1 MAKRRFVIMNLKEET
16 MSRKLYFLLVVFL
29 FALFVGCEE
38 TTNTEDPKGDP
49 AGAQVKVQLANQS
62 LESTFLTW
70 STSSFNNTGDF
81 DRLNFTTSNTLYK
94 EALVL
99 DPTNTHASFGAA
111 LTEILSAYAD
121 PDIKAMIKKMEASA
135 DSGFFGKAIFNIG
148 LFHSTSQMKLP
159 VEQLA
164 LNSFFIFQKA
174 LTDPPLIS
182 EVQAVLKNKFLPRVS
197 YAIDRLNHVT
207 STDTFRFEVTGRMQG
222 DQNRASVYLY
232 PAEAHFF
239 AAAINGV
246 NSMLEGMM
254 VYKFEMTDYSQAS
267 IVAALNQDNPNF
279 FGLASDGTTR
289 SANAKGSMNEMIN
302 KLLSGIQ
309 KLESISGS
317 KTDAVIKLGNDGIR
331 QSDLDTVKTYLNK
344 MKTSMTQPISIF
356 IKDGDR
362 DGNDYTVQVFLGKFF
377 DNPVANPKKSFL
389 PSYTVEPDGE
399 KGIQFRFNADTYDQ
413 FIFPDPTFGGVF
425 PGMTNDNLKKLMRID
440 EEFAYKLQGS
450 IDAQNYQLIT
460 IAPKLRIVTPSK
472 NYDITANSYFNGWGY
487 YYEYEFFI
495 MDQNNQAFTIFIDYG
510 EGFKELNS
518 SDPLVIKA
526 KDHIWKQVTLSH
538 PGQLYASSSSNPV
551 RVSLSWSYW
560 LEKCVIQR
568 SIGSNELADYQ
579 NLDYS
584 YNFED
589 NNVSAGVTYNYRV
602 RTSNIPNNWQLVLKD
617 PAYSNSVTITP

>member
-1 MAKRRFVIMNLKEET
+1 
-16 MSRKLYFLLVVFL
+16 MSRKLYLLAVIFL
-29 FALFVGCEE
+29 FTLFIGCEE

-62 LESTFLTW
+62 LESTFVTW
-70 STSSFNNTGDF
+70 SSSSFNNANDF

-99 DPTNTHASFGAA
+99 DPSNTQASFGAA

-121 PDIKAMIKKMEASA
+121 PDINAMIKKMESSA
-135 DSGFFGKAIFNIG
+135 DSGFFGKALFNIG
-148 LFHSTSQMKLP
+148 LFHSTSQMKVP
-159 VEQLA
+159 VEQIA
-164 LNSFFIFQKA
+164 TNSFFMFQKA
-174 LTDPPLIS
+174 ITDPPLIS
-182 EVQAVLKNKFLPRVS
+182 EVQTVLKNKLIPRVV
-197 YAIDRLNHVT
+197 YAIDRLNHVA

-222 DQNRASVYLY
+222 DQNRSSVYLY

-239 AAAINGV
+239 SAAVNGI

-309 KLESISGS
+309 KLETISGN

-344 MKTSMTQPISIF
+344 MKTAMTQPISIH
-356 IKDGDR
+356 IENGDR
-362 DGNDYTVQVFLGKFF
+362 DGNSYDIQVFLGKFF

-389 PSYTVEPDGE
+389 PAYTVEPDGE
-399 KGIQFRFNADTYDQ
+399 KGIQMHFNADTYDQ

-425 PGMTNDNLKKLMRID
+425 PGMTNDKLKKLMRID
-440 EEFAYKLQGS
+440 EEFAYQLAGS
-450 IDAQNYQLIT
+450 IQDNGSQMIT
-460 IAPKLRIVTPSK
+460 ITPRLRIVTPSK
-472 NYDITANSYFNGWGY
+472 NYEITASRSFNGWEY

-495 MDQNNQAFTIFIDYG
+495 MDQNNQAYTIFIDYG
-510 EGFKELNS
+510 QGYKELNS
-518 SDPLVIKA
+518 ADPLVIRA
-526 KDHIWKQVTLSH
+526 KDHIWKQISFYN
-538 PGQLYASSSSNPV
+538 PGQLSAFAYSNPA
-551 RVSLSWSYW
+551 RVTLNWSNW

-568 SIGSNELADYQ
+568 SIGSGTLADYQ
-579 NLDYS
+579 NLDYA
-584 YNFED
+584 YYFED
-589 NNVSAGVTYNYRV
+589 YNVSTGVTYNYRV
-602 RTSNIPNNWQLVLKD
+602 RTSTVPNNWQFVLKD
-617 PAYSNSVTITP
+617 PLYSNTVTITP